1 MWLKRASDAL
11 MTALLLL
18 LIRMYRWT
26 LSPFIGGQCRFY
38 PTCSRYAEQAIRLHG
53 PWRGAWL
60 AAKRIG
66 RCHPGHPGGPD
77 PVPPRAEAGADRS
90 GADVDTRVS
99 CGACCDGEQDHHADH
114 GASRCAGHQ
123 HPSS

>member
-11 MTALLLL
+11 FSALFLL
-18 LIRMYRWT
+18 LIRIYRWT

-53 PWRGAWL
+53 PWHGAWL

-77 PVPPRAEAGADRS
+77 PVPPRAEHGTESRSADGDARMS
-90 GADVDTRVS
+90 GADNGCCTACRP
-99 CGACCDGEQDHHADH
+99 GACAPRSGGD
-114 GASRCAGHQ
+114 Q